1 MSELESGSREALRR
15 LIALLEEVDSRW
27 LSPEWNLNSADD
39 IAQGT
44 RALMHMLQGG
54 LDSFFE
60 CDPIHPDFRK
70 IVTPY
75 KKFTGDNAD
84 AIYYDAPIDP
94 RCSYEVKGNLSGA
107 VYTAFTVECGV
118 GDGRMGTRL
127 GGVLNDSEIDID
139 AAGNFSIRLGGAPQE
154 RNWIPLPDDAF
165 RITTR
170 HYFEEKVHAAVD
182 TNRHCS
188 LSIRNCDAA
197 APPPAPSDPT
207 VAAGIDRVGNFIR
220 SRTLEQPAMADA
232 ETPAFVSKVPGVFP
246 APVSPGDHGLAASD
260 AAYSMAPFF
269 LGPDQ
274 ALVMTTR
281 WPECRCANVVLWNR
295 HMQTFDYVNRT
306 ISLNRKQAVLE
317 EDGLLRI
324 IVAPSDPGHP
334 NWLDTEGRALGLVF
348 WRFMLPEGSIETP
361 VAEVVSMDSLVGSDP
376 PPSVAS
382 S

>member
-1 MSELESGSREALRR
+1 MSKAESRSRDALRH
-15 LIALLEEVDSRW
+15 LIELLGEVDRRW
-27 LSPEWNLNSADD
+27 LGPEWNLHSSDD

-60 CDPIHPDFRK
+60 CDPVHPDFRK

-94 RCSYEVKGNLSGA
+94 SCSYEVEGNLSGA
-107 VYTAFTVECGV
+107 VYTAFTVECGD
-118 GDGRMGTRL
+118 GNGRMGTRL
-127 GGVLNDSEIDID
+127 GGVLNDTDID
-139 AAGNFSIRLGGAPQE
+139 VDLAGNYLICLGGKPQD
-154 RNWIPLPDDAF
+154 RNWLPLPDDAF

-170 HYFEEKVHAAVD
+170 HYFEEETYAAAD
-182 TNRHCS
+182 ANRSCA
-188 LSIRNCDAA
+188 LGIRNLASE
-197 APPPAPSDPT
+197 APPPPPDDAS
-207 VAAGIDRVGNFIR
+207 VAAGIERVGNFIR

-246 APVSPGDHGLAASD
+246 PPVSPGDHGLAAAD

-274 ALVMTTR
+274 ALVMTAR
-281 WPECRCANVVLWNR
+281 WPQCRCANVTLWNR
-295 HMQTFDYVNRT
+295 HMQTFDYVNRP

-317 EDGLLRI
+317 PDGRLRI

-348 WRFMLPEGSIETP
+348 WRFLLPEGAIETP
-361 VAEVVSMDSLVGSDP
+361 LAEVVSMESLVG
-376 PPSVAS
+376 
-382 S
+382 

>member
-1 MSELESGSREALRR
+1 MSDSESSSRQALRR
-15 LIALLEEVDSRW
+15 LITLLEEVDQRW
-27 LSPEWNLNSADD
+27 LGPEWNLSSTDD

-60 CDPIHPDFRK
+60 CDATHPDFRK

-84 AIYYDAPIDP
+84 AIYYDAPVAPD
-94 RCSYEVKGNLSGA
+94 CSYEVEGNLSGA
-107 VYTAFTVECGV
+107 VYTAFTVECGA
-118 GDGRMGTRL
+118 GDGGMATGL
-127 GGVLNDSEIDID
+127 GGVLNDSDIDVD
-139 AAGNFSIRLGGAPQE
+139 AAGNFRIRLGGAPQE
-154 RNWIPLPDDAF
+154 RNWLPLPSDAF

-170 HYFEEKVHAAVD
+170 HYFEEETYAAVD

-188 LSIRNCDAA
+188 LQIRNLDPGP
-197 APPPAPSDPT
+197 PPPAPSDAS
-207 VAAGIDRVGNFIR
+207 VAAGIKRVEAFVR

-232 ETPAFVSKVPGVFP
+232 ETPPFVSKVPGVFP
-246 APVSPGDHGLAASD
+246 PPVSPGDHGLAAAD

-274 ALVMTTR
+274 ALVIRAR

-295 HMQTFDYVNRT
+295 HMQTFDFVNRRV
-306 ISLNRKQAVLE
+306 SLNRKQTIA
-317 EDGLLRI
+317 EDDGSLRI

-348 WRFMLPEGSIETP
+348 WRFMLPEGEIETP
-361 VAEVVSMDSLVGSDP
+361 TAEVVSMESLR
-376 PPSVAS
+376 
-382 S
+382 